1 MLSTDEV
8 VMGRPGQHEGPGL
21 CLPADSGEAR
31 LKIRYPKLSRIPISN
46 DGGIE

>member
-21 CLPADSGEAR
+21 CLPGRFRRNALENPPSQ
-31 LKIRYPKLSRIPISN
+31 IISN
-46 DGGIE
+46 PDFQ